1 MNIFPS
7 KNISSFL
14 WILIFLLLLVA
25 LVGAKKMEKIPASL
39 LITVSYGEGKNQES
53 YRSDILSSVEN
64 YLQSRECFER
74 ITNDPEE
81 ETDLI
86 LSFIIDKL
94 EFSRTYGSSL
104 GTMMSDQ
111 TDPSVRL
118 KQVSNLELYLS
129 MQLKKSKADT
139 VLMQKDI
146 RIRESRQKMTL
157 DEDTYQYVWQ
167 SALNSIQDEVEKK
180 ICRKHKKIAKS
191 LFRKER
197 LPEK

>member
-1 MNIFPS
+1 MNIFS
-7 KNISSFL
+7 IKNISSYL
-14 WILIFLLLLVA
+14 WLLIFLLLLVA
-25 LVGAKKMEKIPASL
+25 LVGAKKIEKIPAYL

-104 GTMMSDQ
+104 GTMTSDHA
-111 TDPSVRL
+111 DPSVRL
-118 KQVSNLELYLS
+118 KQVSNLELYLF
-129 MQLKKSKADT
+129 MQLKK
-139 VLMQKDI
+139 
-146 RIRESRQKMTL
+146 
-157 DEDTYQYVWQ
+157 
-167 SALNSIQDEVEKK
+167 
-180 ICRKHKKIAKS
+180 
-191 LFRKER
+191 
-197 LPEK
+197 